1 MVDRNNLARQ
11 TESEFNLFDRTEKQQ
26 SLSELYKINRL
37 RKESDIKGDI
47 VISTIQKLFAVL
59 TGQALSDDN
68 EDTED
73 ENAKR
78 AEEKELEEVVQLG
91 SDLKLPSDYFQLIV
105 VDECHRSIYG
115 KWKAV
120 LDYFSGAKVLGL
132 TATPTPEAYS
142 YFNNNVI
149 EKYTYDDSVV
159 DGVNVPSRV
168 YRITTEVTE
177 HGGTIEAGTEI
188 IEAPKGKS
196 ETTTYAVTNTIEYAP
211 TQLDRSVINRNQMK
225 TPHNTEDCITISQAE
240 ALYKQVP
247 PVLYYSFYSLNI
259 KIAISSY
266 ISFYQP
272 CCLIYKDTTLQYIQ
286 FPF

>member
-1 MVDRNNLARQ
+1 M
-11 TESEFNLFDRTEKQQ
+11 
-26 SLSELYKINRL
+26 
-37 RKESDIKGDI
+37 
-47 VISTIQKLFAVL
+47 
-59 TGQALSDDN
+59 
-68 EDTED
+68 
-73 ENAKR
+73 
-78 AEEKELEEVVQLG
+78 QLG

-177 HGGTIEAGTEI
+177 HGGTIEAGN
-188 IEAPKGKS
+188 G
-196 ETTTYAVTNTIEYAP
+196 N
-211 TQLDRSVINRNQMK
+211 
-225 TPHNTEDCITISQAE
+225 
-240 ALYKQVP
+240 
-247 PVLYYSFYSLNI
+247 
-259 KIAISSY
+259 
-266 ISFYQP
+266 YQS
-272 CCLIYKDTTLQYIQ
+272 T
-286 FPF
+286 

>member
-91 SDLKLPSDYFQLIV
+91 SDLKPPSDYF
-105 VDECHRSIYG
+105 S
-115 KWKAV
+115 
-120 LDYFSGAKVLGL
+120 
-132 TATPTPEAYS
+132 
-142 YFNNNVI
+142 
-149 EKYTYDDSVV
+149 
-159 DGVNVPSRV
+159 
-168 YRITTEVTE
+168 
-177 HGGTIEAGTEI
+177 
-188 IEAPKGKS
+188 
-196 ETTTYAVTNTIEYAP
+196 
-211 TQLDRSVINRNQMK
+211 
-225 TPHNTEDCITISQAE
+225 
-240 ALYKQVP
+240 
-247 PVLYYSFYSLNI
+247 
-259 KIAISSY
+259 
-266 ISFYQP
+266 
-272 CCLIYKDTTLQYIQ
+272 
-286 FPF
+286 